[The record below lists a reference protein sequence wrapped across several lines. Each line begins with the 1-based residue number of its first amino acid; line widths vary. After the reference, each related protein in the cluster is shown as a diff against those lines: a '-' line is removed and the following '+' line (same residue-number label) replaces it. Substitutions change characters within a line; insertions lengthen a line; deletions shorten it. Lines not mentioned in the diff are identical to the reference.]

1 MRYTVFK
8 GLENKLNEK
17 DGCRAFEEI
26 EEDVMRGP
34 KAPKDPVAK
43 RPAVYVMVDA
53 VIDGSPRENGKF
65 QDICYLNGRIVQK
78 ISVLCNEM
86 PKDVLDLV
94 PTGAGFRK
102 LVHTIGV
109 TVLAVNKEH
118 QEDTVVFEMNCLS
131 TEQGKA
137 GTCYRAEVPCNGQE
151 VKITVADY
159 PENEADGLLGSFVTT
174 FPAHRAAKLTV
185 CFYLN
190 DGFTAPEMVPDAPVD
205 FASPRYREMIER
217 SLIQTGNLFRV
228 QRAIRKAQAG
238 EEVTIAYLGGSIT
251 QGAGAKPIHTE
262 CYAYQSYLAFK
273 NRFGA
278 GDGANVKFIKSGAGG
293 TCSELGLTRYD
304 LDVLRRGNV
313 VPDIVFLE
321 YAVNDAGDETD
332 GVCFESLVRMAMDGP
347 GQPAVILL
355 FSVFMDDFNLQ
366 ERMIP
371 VGKRCQTA
379 MISLKDAVTPQFSE
393 ENPVITKRQYFYDL
407 FHPSND
413 GHRIMSDCID
423 YFWEQA
429 AKAPEE
435 TKDAVLDATP
445 AIGEKYR
452 SLLAFDRA
460 NYKEHEAVKAL
471 SEGVFTEKD
480 YMLQYV
486 EKDDNPKGVPEFP
499 DNWMKPAG
507 GKGEAFTLKIFC
519 KDLLLVYKDS
529 GDPAFGT
536 VEVRVDGTVT
546 REVNPLEVG
555 WNHCT
560 AYVVYEGDTAAEHEV
575 TISMKEEDAEKCFTI
590 LGFGYTL

>member
-1 MRYTVFK
+1 
-8 GLENKLNEK
+8 
-17 DGCRAFEEI
+17 
-26 EEDVMRGP
+26 MRGP

-53 VIDGSPRENGKF
+53 VIDGSPRGNGKF

-78 ISVLCNEM
+78 ISVLCSDM

-102 LVHTIGV
+102 LVHSIGV
-109 TVLAVNKEH
+109 TVLATKKER
-118 QEDTVVFEMNCLS
+118 QEDTVLFELNCLS
-131 TEQGKA
+131 TVQGKA
-137 GTCYRAEVPCNGQE
+137 GTCYSAEVPCNGKE
-151 VKITVADY
+151 VKITVSEY

-174 FPAHRAAKLTV
+174 FPSHESAKLTV

-190 DGFTAPEMVPDAPVD
+190 DGYTAPEMIPDPPVE
-205 FASPRYREMIER
+205 FGTKRYKEMIER
-217 SLIQTGNLFRV
+217 SLIQPGNLYRV
-228 QRAIRKAQAG
+228 QKAIKKARAG

-262 CYAYQSYLAFK
+262 CYAYQSYLAFRK
-273 NRFGA
+273 RFGKGN
-278 GDGANVKFIKSGAGG
+278 GDNVRLVKAGAGG

-304 LDVLRRGNV
+304 LDVLRRGTV

-347 GQPAVILL
+347 GHPAVILL

-371 VGKRCQTA
+371 VGTRLKTP
-379 MISLKDAVTPQFSE
+379 MISIKNAVTPQFSE
-393 ENPVITKRQYFYDL
+393 ETPVITKRQFFYDL

-413 GHRIMSDCID
+413 GHRIMTDCID

-429 AKAPEE
+429 EAAPEQTE
-435 TKDAVLDATP
+435 DAEIDGTP

-452 SLLAFDRA
+452 SLRAFDRA
-460 NYKEHEAVKAL
+460 TYKNHAAVKSL
-471 SEGVFTEKD
+471 REGVFSEKD
-480 YMLQYV
+480 TMLQYV
-486 EKDDNPKGVPEFP
+486 EKDDNPKAEAEFP
-499 DNWMKPAG
+499 DNWMKPSG
-507 GKGEAFTLKIFC
+507 STGEPFRMCLTC

-529 GDPAFGT
+529 GNPMFGKA
-536 VEVRVDGTVT
+536 EVRIDGKVT
-546 REVNPLEVG
+546 RTVDPLEIG
-555 WNHCT
+555 WDHCT
-560 AYVVYEGDTAAEHEV
+560 AYVVLESDEAAEHEV
-575 TISMKEEDAEKCFTI
+575 EISMKEEDAEKSFTI